1 MPENG
6 HFPSLLLEI
15 GSKIPFDG
23 KEVTRQDA
31 IFSFFS
37 DNSVIQRITAMS
49 GCLSW
54 EEKREGGGGEKECAS
69 ERNPAARGHLCI
81 KFFQTSIFDC
91 DPTDLSLKCKHSE
104 APKPS
109 IV

>member
-1 MPENG
+1 M
-6 HFPSLLLEI
+6 
-15 GSKIPFDG
+15 PFDG

-54 EEKREGGGGEKECAS
+54 EEKREGGWR
-69 ERNPAARGHLCI
+69 ERV
-81 KFFQTSIFDC
+81 S
-91 DPTDLSLKCKHSE
+91 
-104 APKPS
+104 
-109 IV
+109 